1 MICPPSKS
9 QAGYIGWVSP
19 VSDLRNFIV
28 DLHIHTCLSACGSPG
43 MIPPA
48 IVAEAKRNH
57 IEGIGITDHNSAAN
71 VEAVMAA
78 GKDQV
83 VVFGGMEVMTRE
95 EIHIL
100 VFFDNAEKLRSFQYV
115 VENHLSGRND
125 PDRFGEQYIVD
136 EEGYI
141 VGCSEAFLSGAVDLS
156 VEELVE
162 MTHEQAGIAVA
173 AHIDRE
179 SYSILSQLGFIPDS
193 LPLDG
198 VEITK
203 PGDDAGYPQ
212 IACSDAHDLSQIGSR
227 KSIVSCKALTFDEIR
242 ASLRGEGGRTIKPVW
257 T

>member
-1 MICPPSKS
+1 MRS
-9 QAGYIGWVSP
+9 
-19 VSDLRNFIV
+19 FIV
-28 DLHIHTCLSACGSPG
+28 DLHIHTCLSACGSPA

-48 IVAEAKRNH
+48 IIAEAKRKH

-78 GKDQV
+78 GKGEV
-83 VVFGGMEVMTRE
+83 VVFGGMEIMTRE

-100 VFFDNAEKLRSFQYV
+100 VFFESAEKLRAFQYFA
-115 VENHLSGRND
+115 ENHLPGQND

-141 VGCSEAFLSGAVDLS
+141 VDCSTAFLSGAVDLS
-156 VEELVE
+156 VEELVD

-173 AHIDRE
+173 AHIDRD

-198 VEITK
+198 VEITR
-203 PGDDAGYPQ
+203 PIDDAGYPQ
-212 IACSDAHDLSQIGSR
+212 IACSDAHELSQIGSR
-227 KSIVSCKALTFDEIR
+227 KSVVSCEALTFDEMR
-242 ASLRGEGGRTIKPVW
+242 AALRGEGGRTIRPVW